1 VAIFRANAAHDVV
14 RVLGFVV
21 EISEPT
27 EHGRAWQW
35 VDIAA

>member
-1 VAIFRANAAHDVV
+1 VAIFRANNAHDVV

-21 EISEPT
+21 EISEPS
-27 EHGRAWQW
+27 EHPRVWGW